1 MSAKMDILD
10 VKRDLNLSFME
21 ENNEEEIEFGF
32 NCVLCTEKFQNMQD
46 AQKHFV
52 GAHKVH
58 EKNIQNQEISSMPND
73 QEVISLDNEQN
84 SFTNSKN
91 SISKGERSS
100 LSKESRDILKAWVFQ
115 HISNHYPTEYEKNL
129 LAQQTGLTVLQGTI
143 HTLRKH
149 IEGEEKKVHC
159 AKFLNRHSSKSI
171 YVIKLSFCQNDPPM
185 QWKN

>member
-1 MSAKMDILD
+1 MLHQTKTFDFGLEASGLYRLKIQIAAKMDIFD

-21 ENNEEEIEFGF
+21 ENEEEIEFGF

-58 EKNIQNQEISSMPND
+58 GKNIQNQETSSMPND
-73 QEVISLDNEQN
+73 QEVISLDNDQN
-84 SFTNSKN
+84 SFKNSKN
-91 SISKGERSS
+91 SSFKGERSS
-100 LSKESRDILKAWVFQ
+100 LTKESRDILKSWLSQ
-115 HISNHYPTEYEKNL
+115 HISNPYPTEFVKDL

-149 IEGEEKKVHC
+149 I
-159 AKFLNRHSSKSI
+159 S
-171 YVIKLSFCQNDPPM
+171 
-185 QWKN
+185 